1 MKLIRRYCNYCE
13 LKNCCFVGFIC
24 MLAGCANLLPHSKED
39 IRTPWHS
46 YAEARAL
53 FDSIIVYSTTTEQL
67 KALGINA
74 QTTPNVAIL
83 SHADLLRK
91 IVAGSSLDLRLLDA
105 ELQSCLMENKTCTAY
120 ELEQKHIERKRFGNF
135 WLDFLNFH
143 RRVDIVGWQ
152 FDAIVV
158 VRNDRVIYKLW
169 SGKPNIQELQEERN
183 PLGPLQGIG
192 GSLLHR

>member
-1 MKLIRRYCNYCE
+1 MKLIQRYCNYCE
-13 LKNCCFVGFIC
+13 LKNCCFVAFIV
-24 MLAGCANLLPHSKED
+24 MLSGCASLLPHSKED
-39 IRTPWHS
+39 VRTPWNS

-91 IVAGSSLDLRLLDA
+91 IIAGSSLDIRLLDP
-105 ELQSCLMENKTCTAY
+105 ELQSCLMENKTCIAY
-120 ELEQKHIERKRFGNF
+120 EMEQKHLERRRFGNF

-143 RRVDIVGWQ
+143 RRVDITGWQ

-158 VRNDRVIYKLW
+158 VRNGRVIYKLW

-183 PLGPLQGIG
+183 PLGPLQGLG
-192 GSLLHR
+192 GSLLRR

>member
-1 MKLIRRYCNYCE
+1 MAVI
-13 LKNCCFVGFIC
+13 V
-24 MLAGCANLLPHSKED
+24 MLSGCASLLPQSKED
-39 IRTPWHS
+39 VRTPWHS

-53 FDSIIVYSTTTEQL
+53 FDSIIVYATTTEQL
-67 KALGINA
+67 KAAGINP

-91 IVAGSSLDLRLLDA
+91 IASGSSLDLRLLET
-105 ELQSCLMENKTCTAY
+105 ELQNCLMENKTCVAY
-120 ELEQKHIERKRFGNF
+120 ELEQKHLERKRSGNF

-143 RRVDIVGWQ
+143 RRVDITGWQ

-158 VRNDRVIYKLW
+158 VRNGRVIYKLW

-183 PLGPLQGIG
+183 PLGPFQGVG
-192 GSLLHR
+192 GSLVRRY